1 MESERDDVRKSVRGE
16 FSSALD
22 GLSAERTHLLNET
35 ADLRLQ
41 LAEAKSERE
50 AAERESKKEMEMEAM
65 KIHARCVQKG
75 SFRDSISKNT
85 KKTSC
90 SVLE

>member
-1 MESERDDVRKSVRGE
+1 MRQSVRGE

-41 LAEAKSERE
+41 LAEARSETEAKERE
-50 AAERESKKEMEMEAM
+50 AKREMEMEAM
-65 KIHARCVQKG
+65 KIHAR
-75 SFRDSISKNT
+75 
-85 KKTSC
+85 
-90 SVLE
+90 